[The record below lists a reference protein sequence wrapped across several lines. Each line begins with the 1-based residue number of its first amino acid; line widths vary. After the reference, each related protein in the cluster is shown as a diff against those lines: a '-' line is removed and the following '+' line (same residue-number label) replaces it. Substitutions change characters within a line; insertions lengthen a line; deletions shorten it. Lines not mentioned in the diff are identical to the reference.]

1 MQKKWTDQPATDTEE
16 VLDLIVLFAGTFLR
30 RHSSLLTKVLPPAI
44 GFGIF
49 LVYFARQHFY
59 PSFDLF
65 QFSSLLLAASCLGF
79 GVVGIFVA
87 VLFVPGAWIYHN
99 FLNAKAIKEDIT
111 YALPYQEEPRIRKV
125 FLLMG
130 LAFFLPY
137 LLSGIAMIAGAI
149 MLTSM
154 FLWVI
159 FLAPIPIALVS
170 GLAIQHL
177 FDLGRFSFSKY
188 LWSAYVPTVATG
200 FLIFSMWVKA
210 YPAVEDW
217 FWLAKWA
224 VLLAAAPII
233 AAIASLCGML
243 FIAGWRAA
251 LLFATF
257 FALMM
262 AGYSGALTTLPDTV
276 VNTLG
281 LGNYQAKAIVLD
293 PAYCKASQRG
303 PLPTSSDC
311 ALTDVHVIWSF
322 GDALTLRLE
331 DGSTAWLPA
340 SAVRTMTRP

>member
-1 MQKKWTDQPATDTEE
+1 MQKKWTDQPATDTDE
-16 VLDLIVLFAGTFLR
+16 VLNLIVLFAGTVLR
-30 RHSSLLTKVLPPAI
+30 RHASLLTKVLPPAI

-49 LVYFARQHFY
+49 LVYFARHQFY

-65 QFSSLLLAASCLGF
+65 QFSSLLLAAACLGF

-99 FLNAKAIKEDIT
+99 FLNSKAIKEDIS

-137 LLSGIAMIAGAI
+137 LLSAIAMIAGAI

-154 FLWVI
+154 FLWVV
-159 FLAPIPIALVS
+159 FLVPIPIALLA
-170 GLAIQHL
+170 GLAIQH
-177 FDLGRFSFSKY
+177 FFELGRFSFGKY
-188 LWSAYVPTVATG
+188 LWSAYFPSVASG

-210 YPAVEDW
+210 YPAVEQW
-217 FWLAKWA
+217 PWLGKWA
-224 VLLAAAPII
+224 VLIAVAPVI
-233 AAIASLCGML
+233 AGIASLCGML

-262 AGYSGALTTLPDTV
+262 AGFSGALTTLPDTV

-281 LGNYQAKAIVLD
+281 LGNYHAKAIVLD
-293 PAYCKASQRG
+293 PAYCEGSLTG
-303 PLPTSSDC
+303 PLLISPGC
-311 ALTDVHVIWSF
+311 LLEEVHVIWSF
-322 GDALTLRLE
+322 GDALTLRFE

-340 SAVRTMTRP
+340 AALRMVTK